1 MLVIGIYIVF
11 TVGGLILLKLG
22 SSSMN
27 IGMQNGNFQLSMGYI
42 SILGFIAYIISFLLY
57 TFYIIKKYNL
67 SYIFPIVTGL
77 TQILVVLAGVFIFK
91 EHITLPG
98 MIGIGLIIVGLILLN
113 LK

>member
-1 MLVIGIYIVF
+1 MIVIGIYILF

-22 SSSMN
+22 AGNMN
-27 IGMQNGNFQLSMGYI
+27 VAIQSGNIQVSMGYI

-57 TFYIIKKYNL
+57 TFYIIKHYDL
-67 SYIFPIVTGL
+67 SYIYPIVTGL

-91 EHITLPG
+91 EHITLHG
-98 MIGIGLIIVGLILLN
+98 GIGIGLILVGLILLN